1 MVTGAAPAGHDTTAR
16 TREAA
21 AARGVD
27 TGEAA
32 DGERTHFAQGEGQ
45 SCQHLL
51 TSVVVAGL
59 ESGICVSFCPCTFVL
74 FQLIRVSAL
83 EAELSSMTLKL
94 QWSEDDKTRLLR
106 ETEEQSNK
114 VTSLKLNFIEAHGV
128 CSLWD

>member
-1 MVTGAAPAGHDTTAR
+1 MVTGAAPAGHDATAR

-32 DGERTHFAQGEGQ
+32 DGERAHFAQGEGK
-45 SCQHLL
+45 SCHQLP

-59 ESGICVSFCPCTFVL
+59 ESVNCDSFCPCTFVL

-114 VTSLKLNFIEAHGV
+114 VTSLKLNFIEAH
-128 CSLWD
+128 